1 MINTSEENKKLLS
14 KSNFMEDERKEKD
27 MLFPVL
33 DSSKEENL
41 SQKSIKSY

>member
-1 MINTSEENKKLLS
+1 MTNTSEENKKLLS
-14 KSNFMEDERKEKD
+14 KSNFLEDESKEKD

-41 SQKSIKSY
+41 SQRSIKSY